1 MKKFPTRD
9 GAEWTVEVT
18 VGTVKRC
25 LDETGL
31 KLTDLFATDRQA
43 QGFFSDDVQFCLVLA
58 AVIRPQLEAAGK
70 TTDDF
75 LSVLDGT
82 CIEQAVE
89 ALIGEVA
96 DFFQEPRKGLL
107 KKMLVKYQAAH
118 AKVRAEDLATAEAKM
133 EAIDFE
139 TLIRQTHTNSASSS
153 PGNAA

>member
-1 MKKFPTRD
+1 MRTFKTKD
-9 GAEWTVEVT
+9 GAEWTVDVT

-31 KLTDLFATDRQA
+31 KLTDLFATDRQV

-70 TTDDF
+70 TTEDF
-75 LSVLDGT
+75 LSVIDGT

-107 KKMLVKYQAAH
+107 KRMLAKYQAAH
-118 AKVRAEDLATAEAKM
+118 AKVRAEDLAKVETKL

-139 TLIRQTHTNSASSS
+139 TLIRQTHTSSASSS
-153 PGNAA
+153 QDNAA

>member
-1 MKKFPTRD
+1 MRSFKTKD
-9 GAEWTVEVT
+9 GTEWAVDVT

-31 KLTDLFATDRQA
+31 KLTDLFATDKRVDS
-43 QGFFSDDVQFCLVLA
+43 FFSDDVQFCLVLA
-58 AVIRPQLEAAGK
+58 AVVRPQLEERKK
-70 TTDDF
+70 TTDEF
-75 LSVLDGT
+75 LSVIDGT

-107 KKMLVKYQAAH
+107 KKMLAKYQAAH
-118 AKVRAEDLATAEAKM
+118 VKVRDEGLAEIEKKM
-133 EAIDFE
+133 ETIDFE
-139 TLIRQTHTNSASSS
+139 TLIRQTHTNSASNS